1 MDEIVFTER
10 LFPAVAATYPRSQTP
25 HAAGPSARRRKVVVV
40 IRWIVGAIVAVA
52 LVVLIAAYFPS
63 EIDQSRGPAQ
73 VVGMIAPALTV
84 PLVTGGEMDLN
95 SLRGHDVLLN
105 VWATWCGPCRREM
118 PALERLAREQTGR
131 LVVIAVDQGE
141 APATARDFAKRFG
154 VTFPV
159 AADPEQRLGTQLHLV
174 GMPSSFFIDKKGV
187 IREAVD
193 GEMTYDVMLRKAQ
206 QIENM

>member
-10 LFPAVAATYPRSQTP
+10 LFPAVAATYPRSLTP

>member
-131 LVVIAVDQGE
+131 LVVVAVDQGE

>member
-1 MDEIVFTER
+1 
-10 LFPAVAATYPRSQTP
+10 
-25 HAAGPSARRRKVVVV
+25 V
-40 IRWIVGAIVAVA
+40 IRWIVGAVVAVA

-187 IREAVD
+187 IREAID

>member
-1 MDEIVFTER
+1 MDEIVFTKR
-10 LFPAVAATYPRSQTP
+10 SFPAVAATYPRSQTP
-25 HAAGPSARRRKVVVV
+25 RAAGPSARRRKVVVV

-174 GMPSSFFIDKKGV
+174 GMPSSFFIDKNGV

-206 QIENM
+206 HIESM

>member
-1 MDEIVFTER
+1 
-10 LFPAVAATYPRSQTP
+10 
-25 HAAGPSARRRKVVVV
+25 
-40 IRWIVGAIVAVA
+40 
-52 LVVLIAAYFPS
+52 
-63 EIDQSRGPAQ
+63 
-73 VVGMIAPALTV
+73 
-84 PLVTGGEMDLN
+84 
-95 SLRGHDVLLN
+95 VLLN

-187 IREAVD
+187 IREAID

>member
-1 MDEIVFTER
+1 M
-10 LFPAVAATYPRSQTP
+10 
-25 HAAGPSARRRKVVVV
+25 
-40 IRWIVGAIVAVA
+40 IRWIVGAVVAVA

-187 IREAVD
+187 IREAID

>member
-1 MDEIVFTER
+1 MDEIVFTKR